1 MKASQS
7 SLLFTSFLAANLLAS
22 VSFAWVSTRTI
33 THRGAASSKIIMISE
48 GISSS
53 SSVGGGVGEI
63 TLDGKEIR
71 GPITPMA
78 NCIFVKVKDTLTA
91 TGGGILLPDQSKKRP
106 TEGLVIEAGPGK
118 LHPFTGV
125 RITNPISVG
134 MSVLYGQFDGR
145 PIEYKGDECQVIRD
159 DDVLLAYTGVTMKL
173 DTVIPVRDYVLIEI
187 NAKKSEQQLQTKSG
201 VVIAAQ
207 VLQDALPCQG
217 RVVKVGEGRMAS
229 TGEFTPSPVKVGD
242 LVKFKDYAGNEV
254 VIEGKTYN
262 VVKMV
267 DILCTMKEDE
277 TDESTAEEAAAYLD
291 SRVASATDE
300 ATTIESESSTGATLS
315 EGGLHL

>member
-1 MKASQS
+1 MVA
-7 SLLFTSFLAANLLAS
+7 
-22 VSFAWVSTRTI
+22 
-33 THRGAASSKIIMISE
+33 E
-48 GISSS
+48 GSS

-71 GPITPMA
+71 GPITPMG

-229 TGEFTPSPVKVGD
+229 TGQFTPSPVKVGD

-254 VIEGKTYN
+254 VIEGKTYS

-267 DILCTMKEDE
+267 DILCTMNEDE
-277 TDESTAEEAAAYLD
+277 TDESTEEEEADPVSLEAQG
-291 SRVASATDE
+291 SSATDE
-300 ATTIESESSTGATLS
+300 AATIVSESSTGATLS
-315 EGGLHL
+315 EGGLYL